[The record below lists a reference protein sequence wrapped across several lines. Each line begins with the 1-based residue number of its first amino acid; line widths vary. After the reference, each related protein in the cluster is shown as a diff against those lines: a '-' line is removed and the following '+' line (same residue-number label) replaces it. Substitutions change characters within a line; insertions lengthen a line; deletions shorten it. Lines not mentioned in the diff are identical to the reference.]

1 MAAHGKKY
9 RAAKDKV
16 EDRVYELAEAVEFL
30 KANSAAKFD
39 ESVELSFRL
48 GVDTRKSDQGVRGML
63 SLPHGSGKHVRV
75 LVFAGG
81 DAAEAAR
88 TAGADHVG
96 NEDLI
101 EKVKGGWTDFDV
113 AIATPEAMQEVR
125 KLGKVLG
132 PRGLMPNPKSGTV
145 TDDTATA
152 VQESK
157 GGRVEYR
164 MDKHGNVQVPFGRV
178 SFDAGKLC
186 ENGNA
191 VVDAVLADRPIAVKG
206 TYVKRCSV
214 SSTMGVSLT
223 INVVD
228 RSED

>member
-1 MAAHGKKY
+1 
-9 RAAKDKV
+9 
-16 EDRVYELAEAVEFL
+16 
-30 KANSAAKFD
+30 
-39 ESVELSFRL
+39 
-48 GVDTRKSDQGVRGML
+48 
-63 SLPHGSGKHVRV
+63 
-75 LVFAGG
+75 
-81 DAAEAAR
+81 
-88 TAGADHVG
+88 
-96 NEDLI
+96 
-101 EKVKGGWTDFDV
+101 
-113 AIATPEAMQEVR
+113 
-125 KLGKVLG
+125 
-132 PRGLMPNPKSGTV
+132 MPNPKSGTV